1 MTEGERNLMKKI
13 SFYLL
18 LVLAALLTACAN
30 SEKTVGDASAQK
42 TAQSGKDVQKI
53 IVGTGTQFPNI
64 CFLDDK
70 GNLTGYDVEL
80 VSAID
85 EKLPEYEFE
94 FKTMEFSNLLLSL
107 ETRKIDFIA
116 HQMEVNSEREEK
128 FLFNKEPYNVFP
140 LKVTVNEK
148 NNAIQSIEDLKGKNV
163 SVSPTSNSAVFI
175 EKYNKEHNL
184 GANIVYSS
192 GSVDVNNQLA
202 TGRIDAII
210 TTPFAVRY
218 YNESNEAQQK
228 VVGDALLNSKVY
240 FLLNKDEVKLQERL
254 DEAIVELKNE
264 GVVSELSKKWL
275 GDDYTVDF

>member
-1 MTEGERNLMKKI
+1 MKKL

-18 LVLAALLTACAN
+18 LLLALLLTACTS
-30 SEKTVGDASAQK
+30 SEKSEGDTNENNAAK
-42 TAQSGKDVQKI
+42 GGKEVQKI

-64 CFLDDK
+64 CFIDDK

-80 VSAID
+80 VRAID

-107 ETRKIDFIA
+107 ETRKIDFVA

-140 LKVTVNEK
+140 LKVTVNAK
-148 NNAIQSIEDLKGKNV
+148 NNSIQSIDDLKGKNV

-192 GSVDVNNQLA
+192 GSVDVHNQLA

-210 TTPFAVRY
+210 TTPFAVKY
-218 YNESNEAQQK
+218 YNESNEAQEK

-240 FLLNKDEVKLQERL
+240 FLLNKDEVVLQERL
-254 DEAIVELKNE
+254 DDAIRELKAE
-264 GVVSELSKKWL
+264 GVISKLSKKWL
-275 GDDYTVDF
+275 GDDYSVDF

>member
-1 MTEGERNLMKKI
+1 MRDFMKKI

-18 LVLAALLTACAN
+18 FVLAALLTACVS
-30 SEKTVGDASAQK
+30 SEKSDGDASAQN
-42 TAQSGKDVQKI
+42 TAQGGKDVQKI

-80 VSAID
+80 VRAID

-107 ETRKIDFIA
+107 ETGKIDFIA
-116 HQMEVNSEREEK
+116 HQMEVNSERQEK

-148 NNAIQSIEDLKGKNV
+148 NKEIQSVEDLKGKNV

-240 FLLNKDEVKLQERL
+240 FLLNKDEVTLQERL
-254 DEAIVELKNE
+254 DEAIVELKKE

>member
-1 MTEGERNLMKKI
+1 MKKI

-18 LVLAALLTACAN
+18 FVLAALLTACVS
-30 SEKTVGDASAQK
+30 SEKSDGDASAQN
-42 TAQSGKDVQKI
+42 TAQGGKDVQKI

-80 VSAID
+80 VRAID

-107 ETRKIDFIA
+107 ETGKIDFIA
-116 HQMEVNSEREEK
+116 HQMEVNSERQEK

-148 NNAIQSIEDLKGKNV
+148 NKEIQSVEDLKGKNV

-240 FLLNKDEVKLQERL
+240 FLLNKDEVTLQERL
-254 DEAIVELKNE
+254 DEAIVELKKE

>member
-1 MTEGERNLMKKI
+1 MRDFMKKI

-18 LVLAALLTACAN
+18 FVLAALLTACVS
-30 SEKTVGDASAQK
+30 SEKSDGDASAQN
-42 TAQSGKDVQKI
+42 TAQGGKDVQKI

-80 VSAID
+80 VRAID

-107 ETRKIDFIA
+107 ETGKIDFIA
-116 HQMEVNSEREEK
+116 HQMEVNSERQEK

-148 NNAIQSIEDLKGKNV
+148 NKEIQSVEDLKGKNV

-240 FLLNKDEVKLQERL
+240 FLLNKNEVTLQERL
-254 DEAIVELKNE
+254 DEAIVELKKE

>member
-1 MTEGERNLMKKI
+1 MRDFMKKI

-18 LVLAALLTACAN
+18 FVLAALLTACVS
-30 SEKTVGDASAQK
+30 SEKSDGDASAQN
-42 TAQSGKDVQKI
+42 TAQGGKDVQKI

-80 VSAID
+80 VRAID

-107 ETRKIDFIA
+107 ETGKIDFIA
-116 HQMEVNSEREEK
+116 HQMEVNSERQEK

-148 NNAIQSIEDLKGKNV
+148 NKEIQSVEDLKGKNI

-240 FLLNKDEVKLQERL
+240 FLLNKNEVTLQERL
-254 DEAIVELKNE
+254 DEAIIELKKE

>member
-1 MTEGERNLMKKI
+1 MRKLT
-13 SFYLL
+13 FYLTC
-18 LVLAALLTACAN
+18 VLMLFLTAC
-30 SEKTVGDASAQK
+30 SSTEKSQIDSSKDAKAQ
-42 TAQSGKDVQKI
+42 GKNNVQTI
-53 IVGTGTQFPNI
+53 LVGTGTQFPNI

-80 VSAID
+80 VRAID
-85 EKLPEYEFE
+85 EKLPEYNFE

-107 ETRKIDFIA
+107 ETGKIDLIA

-140 LKVTVNEK
+140 LQVTVNAK
-148 NNAIQSIEDLKGKNV
+148 NNDIQSIADLTGKNV

-202 TGRIDAII
+202 TGRLDAII
-210 TTPFAVRY
+210 TTPFAVKY

-240 FLLNKDEVKLQERL
+240 FLLNKDEVPLQERI
-254 DEAIVELKNE
+254 DEAIRELKTE
-264 GVVSELSKKWL
+264 GVISELSKKWL
-275 GDDYTVDF
+275 GDNYTVDF

>member
-1 MTEGERNLMKKI
+1 MRDFMKKI

-18 LVLAALLTACAN
+18 FVLAALLTACVS
-30 SEKTVGDASAQK
+30 SEKSDGDASAQN
-42 TAQSGKDVQKI
+42 TAQGGKDVQKI

-80 VSAID
+80 VRAID

-107 ETRKIDFIA
+107 ETGKIDFIA
-116 HQMEVNSEREEK
+116 HQMEVNSERQEK

-148 NNAIQSIEDLKGKNV
+148 NKEIQSVEDLKGKNI

-240 FLLNKDEVKLQERL
+240 FLLNKNEVTLQERL
-254 DEAIVELKNE
+254 DEAIVELKKE

>member
-1 MTEGERNLMKKI
+1 MRKLT
-13 SFYLL
+13 FYLTC
-18 LVLAALLTACAN
+18 VLMLFLTAC
-30 SEKTVGDASAQK
+30 SSTEKSQIDSSKDAKAQ
-42 TAQSGKDVQKI
+42 GKNNVQTI
-53 IVGTGTQFPNI
+53 LVGTGTQFPNI

-80 VSAID
+80 VRAID
-85 EKLPEYEFE
+85 KKLPEYNFE

-107 ETRKIDFIA
+107 ETGKIDLIA

-140 LKVTVNEK
+140 LQVTVNAD
-148 NNAIQSIEDLKGKNV
+148 NNDIQSIADLTGKNV

-202 TGRIDAII
+202 TGRLDAII
-210 TTPFAVRY
+210 TTPFAVKY

-240 FLLNKDEVKLQERL
+240 FLLNKDEVPLQERI
-254 DEAIVELKNE
+254 DEAIRELKTE
-264 GVVSELSKKWL
+264 GVISELSKKWL

>member
-1 MTEGERNLMKKI
+1 MRKLA
-13 SFYLL
+13 FYITC
-18 LVLAALLTACAN
+18 VLTLFLTAC
-30 SEKTVGDASAQK
+30 SSTEKSQVGISDNVK
-42 TAQSGKDVQKI
+42 AQSKDDVQTI
-53 IVGTGTQFPNI
+53 LVGTGTQFPNI
-64 CFLDDK
+64 CFLDEK

-80 VSAID
+80 VRAID
-85 EKLPEYEFE
+85 EKLPEYNFE

-107 ETRKIDFIA
+107 ETRKIDLIA
-116 HQMEVNSEREEK
+116 HQMEVNREREEK

-140 LKVTVNEK
+140 LQVTVNAK
-148 NNAIQSIEDLKGKNV
+148 NNDVQSITDLKDKNV

-175 EKYNKEHNL
+175 EQYNKEHNL
-184 GANIVYSS
+184 GINIVYSS

-228 VVGDALLNSKVY
+228 VVGEALLNSKVY
-240 FLLNKDEVKLQERL
+240 FLLNKDEVTLQERI
-254 DEAIVELKNE
+254 DEAIRELKTE
-264 GVVSELSKKWL
+264 GVISELSKKWL